1 MPPKRRRLGASVA
14 NPINL
19 TGFTPLVSLLG
30 DAQSF
35 PTGALIDSQY
45 RSRRAK
51 KWWRV
56 AIDAVRMMVR
66 NLDPRIWVLNWS
78 RGIRAPQIEIGNPG
92 FDQWK
97 ANSTS
102 LGGRIILFLMIIN
115 CLGFQVGNPFFT
127 INYSFLPD

>member
-97 ANSTS
+97 ANSRWPNHIVFDDHQLPWLPS
-102 LGGRIILFLMIIN
+102 GQPILYHKL
-115 CLGFQVGNPFFT
+115 L
-127 INYSFLPD
+127 FLPD